1 MKIHLDAWQAWAV
14 LSAVFAALTALF
26 AKIGV
31 RDINPEWA
39 TFIRVLIILAVV
51 GLIAWAAGG
60 GMPDW
65 SAVPRKTYF
74 FLALSAVATG
84 LSWLCYFRALQMGPA
99 SGVAPLDKLS
109 VVFVAILAALF
120 LKERPG
126 MEAWL
131 GIVLIAAGGALV
143 AASEG

>member
-1 MKIHLDAWQAWAV
+1 
-14 LSAVFAALTALF
+14 
-26 AKIGV
+26 
-31 RDINPEWA
+31 
-39 TFIRVLIILAVV
+39 VV